1 MNMSADTPQTSES
14 LHAVAAAIAARLE
27 AAWNAADADGF
38 AAEFTPDADF
48 VNVRGDY
55 ASGRGAIETAHAHIW
70 STIYAGST
78 LRYSVSRC
86 RQLAPGVLVAHV
98 DAHLHVPAGPLAGEI
113 HAIPSL
119 VLVQAGDRWQIAAF
133 HNTPRSAR

>member
-1 MNMSADTPQTSES
+1 MKADMPQTSES
-14 LHAVAAAIAARLE
+14 LQVVAAAIAARLE
-27 AAWNAADADGF
+27 ATWNSADAAGF

-55 ASGRGAIETAHAHIW
+55 GSGRGAIEAAHAHIW

-78 LRYSVSRC
+78 IRYSVSRC
-86 RQLAPGVLVAHV
+86 RQLVPGVLIVHL
-98 DAHLHVPAGPLAGEI
+98 DAHLQVPAGPLAGEI

-133 HNTPRSAR
+133 HNTPRSSRS

>member
-1 MNMSADTPQTSES
+1 MPQTSEG
-14 LHAVAAAIAARLE
+14 LEAVAAGIAARLE
-27 AAWNAADADGF
+27 ATWNAADAAGF

-55 ASGRGAIETAHAHIW
+55 GSGRGAIEAAHAHIW

-78 LRYSVSRC
+78 IRYSVARC
-86 RQLAPGVLVAHV
+86 RQLAPGVLIAHL
-98 DAHLHVPAGPLAGEI
+98 DAHLRVPSGPLAGEI

-119 VLVQAGDRWQIAAF
+119 VLVQAGEGWQIAAF
-133 HNTPRSAR
+133 HNTPRSPR

>member
-1 MNMSADTPQTSES
+1 MPQTSES
-14 LHAVAAAIAARLE
+14 PQAVAAGIAARLE
-27 AAWNAADADGF
+27 ATWNAADAVGF

-55 ASGRGAIETAHAHIW
+55 ASGRGTIEAAHAHIW

-78 LRYSVSRC
+78 IRYSVARC
-86 RQLAPGVLVAHV
+86 RQLAPGTLIAHL
-98 DAHLHVPAGPLAGEI
+98 DAHLRVPSGPLAGEI

-119 VLVQAGDRWQIAAF
+119 VLVQTGDRWQIAAF
-133 HNTPRSAR
+133 HNTPRSSR